1 MARGEGL
8 GQGGTRQGIGP
19 ARKCRCPKCGCEKEH
34 VLKIPCTHYIC
45 PKCKSKLIGV

>member
-19 ARKCRCPKCGCEKEH
+19 ARKCRCPQCGYETMH
-34 VLKIPCTHYIC
+34 QPGTPCTYYVC
-45 PKCKSKLIGV
+45 PKCKIRLTGE